1 MAKRRL
7 SNDAI
12 RYIVECRNDSSNVYT
27 WQEIADLVKD
37 KFNID
42 VSLQAAAQNYRKYKD
57 SFSSITEKSKTEKV
71 KLNTLTTVKD
81 IKPTVNSTKS
91 DILKSD
97 NGFNENAGEQLTKDD
112 LKDLL

>member
-37 KFNID
+37 KFFLLKTPKKSEFD
-42 VSLQAAAQNYRKYKD
+42 VIEFLDKCLNDLNYK
-57 SFSSITEKSKTEKV
+57 KV
-71 KLNTLTTVKD
+71 GDK
-81 IKPTVNSTKS
+81 
-91 DILKSD
+91 
-97 NGFNENAGEQLTKDD
+97 NA
-112 LKDLL
+112 